1 MIKVIA
7 GGKKHPSW
15 LAETCAEYEKRLR
28 KPFVLEWQFVDE
40 DKLPERVARLKAD
53 DFMILMDEHG
63 QILSSPELSRTF
75 ATPLMAG
82 RNVVVVIGGAYGHF
96 PPEMT
101 ARANVVWSLSK
112 LVFPHQI
119 CRLILA
125 EQVYRAQEIYLGH
138 QYHHE

>member
-28 KPFVLEWQFVDE
+28 KPFNLEWQFVDE
-40 DKLPERVARLKAD
+40 AKLPEKVVQLKAD
-53 DFMILMDEHG
+53 EFMILMDEHG
-63 QILSSPELSRTF
+63 KMLNSPEF
-75 ATPLMAG
+75 AAALKTPLEMG
-82 RNVVVVIGGAYGHF
+82 RNIVVVIGGAYGHF
-96 PPEMT
+96 PPEMME
-101 ARANVVWSLSK
+101 RANLVWSLSK

-125 EQVYRAQEIYLGH
+125 EQVYRAQEIYLEH
-138 QYHHE
+138 QYHHA